1 LTPDE
6 LVRIV
11 NALLALACAIGYGYG
26 RIWWD
31 RARRSAEETMLR
43 LGIVVVLFGV
53 SLGTAEALAH
63 DNRLVLAHFLLTPG
77 FVGIQVGLWH
87 TRPSATRRED

>member
-1 LTPDE
+1 MVDDLLRVT
-6 LVRIV
+6 
-11 NALLALACAIGYGYG
+11 NALLALACAIGYGHT
-26 RIWWD
+26 RIWWG

-43 LGIVVVLFGV
+43 LSIVVVLFGV

-77 FVGIQVGLWH
+77 LVGIQVGLWY
-87 TRPSATRRED
+87 TRPWATREE